1 MGLSAGR
8 SEWVL
13 LLTELTVSCRF
24 VIHDF
29 SARKLCI
36 TQCLNPPLLQEP
48 AEGTRQQK
56 SALSVPSTLQLL
68 PVTSP
73 WPLVPAQEGFT
84 ELLDPGHRG
93 CLRTVRAAGGR
104 GDVPP
109 PQPSAGEAVP
119 SAPRRL
125 SRLSRD
131 AGEKAVLILFF
142 IREQG
147 S

>member
-29 SARKLCI
+29 SAREPCI

-73 WPLVPAQEGFT
+73 WPPVPAQEGFT

-109 PQPSAGEAVP
+109 PQPSAASPP
-119 SAPRRL
+119 SRQP
-125 SRLSRD
+125 
-131 AGEKAVLILFF
+131 
-142 IREQG
+142 QG
-147 S
+147 RPCLLHHVGSHGSAEMLVKRPF

>member
-1 MGLSAGR
+1 M
-8 SEWVL
+8 L

-48 AEGTRQQK
+48 AEGTRQQRR
-56 SALSVPSTLQLL
+56 ALSVPSTLQLL

-73 WPLVPAQEGFT
+73 GPPVPAQEGFT

-109 PQPSAGEAVP
+109 PPAQRCQPTQPAAPGEAVP